1 MFLRFSYQSCSDK
14 LSESVGLI
22 NHAARLIAI
31 LTKERRCKRFKWCLP
46 LAQLRIVDADGLHP
60 RLLLRDRAKSSPRLG
75 DASVSGN
82 LFLDYSRG
90 SDPSLFAYS
99 HLAFAGHVI
108 LIRMFLRLSD
118 VEVVNIDVD

>member
-1 MFLRFSYQSCSDK
+1 MRGRTRSY
-14 LSESVGLI
+14 GY
-22 NHAARLIAI
+22 
-31 LTKERRCKRFKWCLP
+31 LTDER
-46 LAQLRIVDADGLHP
+46 DAFIRTPTRPRHLHP
-60 RLLLRDRAKSSPRLG
+60 SYLSQYSFGHESG